1 MLRDG
6 AISTGRRIS
15 HLRVFMNWHTWAMKE
30 RFSAFKELACL
41 VEQRLS
47 QGASCIYRDQTSWE
61 GEMSQTPMGYSAG
74 FAAAVF
80 VAIYL
85 MLRYWA
91 VHRHQVT
98 KHHDKDLA
106 SIRKAQQPSLS
117 AHAQHPSTDAD

>member
-1 MLRDG
+1 
-6 AISTGRRIS
+6 
-15 HLRVFMNWHTWAMKE
+15 MNWHTWAMKE
-30 RFSAFKELACL
+30 RFDAFKEFARL
-41 VEQRLS
+41 VQQRRS
-47 QGASCIYRDQTSWE
+47 QGALCIYRDQTSWE
-61 GEMSQTPMGYSAG
+61 GEMSQTLMGYSVG

-98 KHHDKDLA
+98 KHQDKDLA

-117 AHAQHPSTDAD
+117 AHAQHPSMDVD